1 MEKDLNPKIIVHMFK
16 IDVFIIIRIKL
27 KSFEKLV
34 CSVYIIM
41 LVPVEAYNQSEA
53 DHSGH
58 EQEIRKR

>member
-1 MEKDLNPKIIVHMFK
+1 MFK